1 MSKYTTTIY
10 EILKNIVPNSIEL
23 TPDELVEQGIPLFF
37 DFSFPWYDA
46 AGNSKIEFEK
56 MYLTSYLNNEI
67 GQETL
72 GAHKQYFKRVMC
84 DSMEEMQQKFL
95 LLENMP
101 DVAGARKVKH
111 DEVVNDTE
119 NSRTE
124 SEQDI
129 VSTDTT
135 NQRQNNQSIHSD
147 NPQVT
152 FAQNDYASDMDRGEV
167 TADGTT
173 NSSSN
178 SSGSTD
184 ANRVGNTTR
193 NRVEIE
199 TDTRD
204 SEKYFRAIEQGV
216 YLINTELLRRCRK
229 LFMQLW

>member
-10 EILKNIVPNSIEL
+10 EILKNIVPNSVEL

-37 DFSFPWYDA
+37 DFSFPWYEH
-46 AGNSKIEFEK
+46 AGNSKIEFER

-111 DEVVNDTE
+111 DEVINDTE

-135 NQRQNNQSIHSD
+135 NQKQNNQSIHSD

-173 NSSSN
+173 NSNSN

>member
-10 EILKNIVPNSIEL
+10 EILKNIVPNSNSL
-23 TPDELVEQGIPLFF
+23 TPDALVEQGIPLFF
-37 DFSFPWYDA
+37 DFNFPWYDSA
-46 AGNSKIEFEK
+46 DASKVEFK
-56 MYLTSYLNNEI
+56 RMYLTSYLNNEI

-72 GAHKQYFKRVMC
+72 GAHKQYFKRLMC
-84 DSMEEMQQKFL
+84 ESMEEMQQKFL

-124 SEQDI
+124 AEQNI

-135 NQRQNNQSIHSD
+135 NQRQNSQSIHSD

-167 TADGTT
+167 AADGTT

-204 SEKYFRAIEQGV
+204 SEKYFKAIEQGV

>member
-10 EILKNIVPNSIEL
+10 EILKNIVPNSVEL
-23 TPDELVEQGIPLFF
+23 TADELVEQGIPLFF
-37 DFSFPWYDA
+37 DFSFPWYEP
-46 AGNSKIEFEK
+46 AGNSKTEFEK

-119 NSRTE
+119 NSRTK

-135 NQRQNNQSIHSD
+135 NQRQNSQSIHSD

>member
-10 EILKNIVPNSIEL
+10 EILKNIVPNSNTL
-23 TPDELVEQGIPLFF
+23 TPDALVEQGIPLFF
-37 DFSFPWYDA
+37 DFSFPWYDSA
-46 AGNSKIEFEK
+46 DTSKVDFER
-56 MYLTSYLNNEI
+56 MYLTCYLNNEI

-72 GAHKQYFKRVMC
+72 GSHKQYFKRVMC
-84 DSMEEMQQKFL
+84 ESMEEMQQKFL
-95 LLENMP
+95 LLSNMP
-101 DVAGARKVKH
+101 DIAGARKVKH

-119 NSRTE
+119 NSWAE
-124 SEQDI
+124 AEQNI
-129 VSTDTT
+129 TSTDTT
-135 NQRQNNQSIHSD
+135 NQTQNNQSIHSD

-152 FAQNDYASDMDRGEV
+152 FAQNDYASEMDRGE
-167 TADGTT
+167 TAANGTV
-173 NSSSN
+173 NSNSN

-204 SEKYFRAIEQGV
+204 SEKYFKAIEQGV
-216 YLINTELLRRCRK
+216 YLINTELLSRCRK

>member
-10 EILKNIVPNSIEL
+10 EILKNIVPNSNSL
-23 TPDELVEQGIPLFF
+23 SPDELVEEGIPLFF
-37 DFSFPWYDA
+37 NFSFPWYDSA
-46 AGNSKIEFEK
+46 DDTKVEFK
-56 MYLTSYLNNEI
+56 RMYLTSYLNNEI

-72 GAHKQYFKRVMC
+72 GVHKQYFKRLMC
-84 DSMEEMQQKFL
+84 ESMEEMRQKFL
-95 LLENMP
+95 LLNNMP

-124 SEQDI
+124 AEQNI
-129 VSTDTT
+129 ASTDVT
-135 NQRQNNQSIHSD
+135 NQSQNSQSIHSD

-152 FAQNDYASDMDRGEV
+152 FAENDYASDMDRGEI
-167 TADGTT
+167 TANGTV
-173 NSSSN
+173 NSNSN
-178 SSGSTD
+178 SSGTTD

>member
-10 EILKNIVPNSIEL
+10 EILKNIVPNSVEL

-37 DFSFPWYDA
+37 NFSFPWYES
-46 AGNSKIEFEK
+46 AGTSKIDFER
-56 MYLTSYLNNEI
+56 MYLTGYLNNEI

-72 GAHKQYFKRVMC
+72 GAHKQYFKRLMC

-95 LLENMP
+95 LLSNMP

-135 NQRQNNQSIHSD
+135 NQRQNSQSIHSD

-216 YLINTELLRRCRK
+216 YLINTELVRKCRK